1 MLSHNRNC
9 QKGSMVEDHKN
20 FYSSAPASICA
31 SGSISLTNKFRRD
44 KNETSYR
51 SMHLGK
57 LSLTA
62 SETLIALIN
71 HTTLA

>member
-1 MLSHNRNC
+1 
-9 QKGSMVEDHKN
+9 MVEDHKN

-31 SGSISLTNKFRRD
+31 SGSISLTSKFKRD

-57 LSLTA
+57 LSSIRNLTA
-62 SETLIALIN
+62 SETLTALTN